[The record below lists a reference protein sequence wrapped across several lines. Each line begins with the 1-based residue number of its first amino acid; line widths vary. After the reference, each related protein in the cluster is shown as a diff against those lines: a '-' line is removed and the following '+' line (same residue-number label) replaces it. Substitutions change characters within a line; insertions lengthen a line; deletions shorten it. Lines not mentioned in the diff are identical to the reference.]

1 VTNVVRHAR
10 ANQCTISVGERWIE
24 IVDDGRGG
32 VAGAGNGLTGL
43 RERLADAGGTVVAGG
58 TPDGWR
64 VRAELAAVP
73 APSIDTRTDP
83 APITQ

>member
-1 VTNVVRHAR
+1 
-10 ANQCTISVGERWIE
+10 
-24 IVDDGRGG
+24 